1 MDTKRL
7 ILFVIF
13 SFSLMLFWDSFQ
25 KKNIQSVDIEKP
37 IKANQDVPEPISDS
51 LDSYNDNDL
60 GLPKAKITGDSIN
73 IVTDLLTLTINTVGG
88 DIRKLNFNEHQ
99 AENSENKYQLM
110 TDAENPL
117 FYVAQ
122 SGLTG
127 EGMPNHNEV
136 FTSEKNSYKLGSDTL
151 IVPLIYENS
160 KVLIKKTYEF
170 NRGSYLIKTKFEIQN
185 KSNQS
190 IKTTAYYQLVHDGVS
205 NQGSA
210 FMPTF
215 TGPAFYTEKEHFDKF
230 DFNDLDKKI
239 KDTKQNDA
247 TFEKAAGVEDYKL
260 GKKFKSDNG
269 WIGIIQRYF
278 AASWIL
284 PTDSPR
290 EFFGKKKPNGHYSVG
305 VKTKL
310 LIPAGQIVSYSASL
324 FAGPQAK
331 EALNLAAPGMDRA
344 VDYGILHF
352 IASPLFSV
360 LTGIH
365 KMVDNW
371 GLSII
376 LLTVL
381 IKLMFY
387 PLSAASYKSMGQM
400 RELAPRLQSMKEKFG
415 DDKQKMQQAMMELY
429 KTEKI
434 NPLGG
439 CLPILVQIPVFIA
452 LYWVLLGSVEL
463 RGASFMWLADLS
475 KPDTLFGSLWAAGI
489 GPLPILMAA
498 SMFLQT
504 KLNPKPTDPMQARLM
519 VMMPIIFSFFFFFFP
534 AGLVLYWLVNNIL
547 SIAQQWHVNNK
558 IHAEALKKK
567 GNA

>member
-13 SFSLMLFWDSFQ
+13 SFSLMLLWDSFQ
-25 KKNIQSVDIEKP
+25 KQN
-37 IKANQDVPEPISDS
+37 PEAEQATTRDESLPQISSDLAS
-51 LDSYNDNDL
+51 KNDL
-60 GLPKAKITGDSIN
+60 PQVSSKFSLNAGDSIN
-73 IVTDLLTLTINTVGG
+73 INTDLISLSVNTAGG
-88 DIRKLNFNEHQ
+88 DIRELKFNQHE
-99 AENSENKYQLM
+99 AADTKNKYVLM
-110 TDAENPL
+110 TDVGNPL

-122 SGLTG
+122 SGLLGKDLPT
-127 EGMPNHNEV
+127 HKSK
-136 FTSEKNSYKLGSDTL
+136 FSTKQNSYQMDSDTL
-151 IVPLIYENS
+151 IVPLLYET
-160 KVLIKKTYEF
+160 KDVRVKKIFEF
-170 NRGSYLIKTKFEIQN
+170 NRNSYLIKTTFEILN
-185 KSNQS
+185 KSKKIINPS
-190 IKTTAYYQLVHDGVS
+190 AYYQFVHDGIS
-205 NQGSA
+205 SQGSA
-210 FMPTF
+210 MMPTF
-215 TGPAFYTEKEHFDKF
+215 TGAAFFTEKDKF
-230 DFNDLDKKI
+230 DKLDFSDVDKKAFSKI
-239 KDTKQNDA
+239 TND
-247 TFEKAAGVEDYKL
+247 
-260 GKKFKSDNG
+260 G

-284 PTDSPR
+284 PGDVAR
-290 EFFGKKKPNGHYSVG
+290 EFYTKKIAENMYSVG
-305 VKTKL
+305 VITKL
-310 LIPAGQIVSYSASL
+310 PEISAGQVVKFETSL

-331 EALNLAAPGMDRA
+331 EPLNEAAPGMNYV

-352 IASPLFSV
+352 IAAPLFSV

-365 KMVDNW
+365 KMVSNW
-371 GLSII
+371 GVSII

-387 PLSAASYKSMGQM
+387 PLSAASYRSMGQM

-463 RGASFMWLADLS
+463 RGASFLWLSDLS
-475 KPDTLFGSLWAAGI
+475 KPDTLFGNIWFLPI

-504 KLNPKPTDPMQARLM
+504 RLNPKPTDPMQARLM
-519 VMMPIIFSFFFFFFP
+519 LMMPIIFSFFFFFFP

>member
-13 SFSLMLFWDSFQ
+13 SFSLMLLWDSFTKQ
-25 KKNIQSVDIEKP
+25 NVDIDSSINVDDSSINVDASLPKPSASLIAKNNLSQTESKFSLSPGVP
-37 IKANQDVPEPISDS
+37 IKVD
-51 LDSYNDNDL
+51 
-60 GLPKAKITGDSIN
+60 
-73 IVTDLLTLTINTVGG
+73 TDLLTLTINTTGG
-88 DIRKLNFNEHQ
+88 DIRELKFNNHQ
-99 AENSENKYQLM
+99 ADDAQGKYILM
-110 TDAENPL
+110 TDVGNPL

-122 SGLTG
+122 SGLLG
-127 EGMPNHNEV
+127 EGLPTHKSKYVSAQQSYQM
-136 FTSEKNSYKLGSDTL
+136 NSDKL
-151 IVPLIYENS
+151 IVPLIYENLE
-160 KVLIKKTYEF
+160 VTVKKIYEF
-170 NRGSYLIKTKFEIQN
+170 NRDSYLINTKFEITN
-185 KSNQS
+185 KSKDILS
-190 IKTTAYYQLVHDGVS
+190 PSAYFQFVHDGIS
-205 NQGSA
+205 SQGSA
-210 FMPTF
+210 MMPTF
-215 TGPAFYTEKEHFDKF
+215 TGPAFFTEKEKFDKL
-230 DFNDLDKKI
+230 DFSDVDKKAFSKI
-239 KDTKQNDA
+239 GND
-247 TFEKAAGVEDYKL
+247 
-260 GKKFKSDNG
+260 G

-284 PTDSPR
+284 PGDSER
-290 EFFGKKKPNGHYSVG
+290 EFYTKKIAEDMYSVG
-305 VKTKL
+305 LISKL
-310 LIPAGQIVSYSASL
+310 PDILEGQTITFSTSL

-331 EALNLAAPGMDRA
+331 ESLNQAAPGMNYV

-365 KMVDNW
+365 KMVSNW

-463 RGASFMWLADLS
+463 RGASFMWLSDLS
-475 KPDTLFGSLWAAGI
+475 KPDTLFGNLWILPI

-498 SMFLQT
+498 SMFLQM

-519 VMMPIIFSFFFFFFP
+519 LMMPIIFSFFFFFFP

-547 SIAQQWHVNNK
+547 SIAQQWHVNKK
-558 IHAEALKKK
+558 IHAAALKKK

>member
-13 SFSLMLFWDSFQ
+13 SFSLMLLWDSFQ
-25 KKNIQSVDIEKP
+25 KQNPEVKQSTTKDESLP
-37 IKANQDVPEPISDS
+37 QISM
-51 LDSYNDNDL
+51 DL
-60 GLPKAKITGDSIN
+60 ASKSDLPKTTSKFSLNVGDPIRIN
-73 IVTDLLTLTINTVGG
+73 TDLLTLSINTSGG
-88 DIRKLNFNEHQ
+88 DIRELKFNQHED
-99 AENSENKYQLM
+99 ADSKTKYTLM
-110 TDAENPL
+110 TDVGNPL

-122 SGLTG
+122 SGLLG
-127 EGMPNHNEV
+127 DSLPMHKSEFSAEQ
-136 FTSEKNSYKLGSDTL
+136 TSYQMDLDKL
-151 IVPLIYENS
+151 IVPLTYET
-160 KVLIKKTYEF
+160 KELRVKKIYEF
-170 NRGSYLIKTKFEIQN
+170 NKNSYLIKTTFEILN
-185 KSNQS
+185 KSNKIINPS
-190 IKTTAYYQLVHDGVS
+190 AYYQFVHDGLS
-205 NQGSA
+205 SQGSA
-210 FMPTF
+210 MMPTF
-215 TGPAFYTEKEHFDKF
+215 TGPAFFTEKDKF
-230 DFNDLDKKI
+230 DKLDFSDVDKKPFSKI
-239 KDTKQNDA
+239 TND
-247 TFEKAAGVEDYKL
+247 
-260 GKKFKSDNG
+260 G

-278 AASWIL
+278 AATWIL
-284 PTDSPR
+284 SGEGPR
-290 EFFGKKKPNGHYSVG
+290 EFYTKKISDNMYSVG
-305 VKTKL
+305 VITKL
-310 LIPAGQIVSYSASL
+310 PEISAGQAIKFETSL

-331 EALNLAAPGMDRA
+331 ESLSEAAPGMNYV

-352 IASPLFSV
+352 IAAPLFSV

-365 KMVDNW
+365 KMVSNW

-387 PLSAASYKSMGQM
+387 PLSAASYRSMGQM

-463 RGASFMWLADLS
+463 RGASFMWLTDLS
-475 KPDTLFGSLWAAGI
+475 KPDTLFGNLWFLPI

-547 SIAQQWHVNNK
+547 SIAQQSYVNKK

>member
-1 MDTKRL
+1 M
-7 ILFVIF
+7 
-13 SFSLMLFWDSFQ
+13 
-25 KKNIQSVDIEKP
+25 
-37 IKANQDVPEPISDS
+37 
-51 LDSYNDNDL
+51 
-60 GLPKAKITGDSIN
+60 
-73 IVTDLLTLTINTVGG
+73 
-88 DIRKLNFNEHQ
+88 
-99 AENSENKYQLM
+99 
-110 TDAENPL
+110 
-117 FYVAQ
+117 
-122 SGLTG
+122 
-127 EGMPNHNEV
+127 
-136 FTSEKNSYKLGSDTL
+136 
-151 IVPLIYENS
+151 
-160 KVLIKKTYEF
+160 
-170 NRGSYLIKTKFEIQN
+170 
-185 KSNQS
+185 
-190 IKTTAYYQLVHDGVS
+190 
-205 NQGSA
+205 
-210 FMPTF
+210 
-215 TGPAFYTEKEHFDKF
+215 
-230 DFNDLDKKI
+230 
-239 KDTKQNDA
+239 
-247 TFEKAAGVEDYKL
+247 
-260 GKKFKSDNG
+260 
-269 WIGIIQRYF
+269 
-278 AASWIL
+278 
-284 PTDSPR
+284 
-290 EFFGKKKPNGHYSVG
+290 YSVG
-305 VKTKL
+305 VITKL
-310 LIPAGQIVSYSASL
+310 PEISAGQAIKFETSL

-331 EALNLAAPGMDRA
+331 ESLSEAAPGMNYV

-352 IASPLFSV
+352 IAAPLFSV

-365 KMVDNW
+365 KMVSNW

-387 PLSAASYKSMGQM
+387 PLSAASYRSMGQM

-463 RGASFMWLADLS
+463 RGASFMWLTDLS
-475 KPDTLFGSLWAAGI
+475 KPDTLFGNLWFLPI

-547 SIAQQWHVNNK
+547 SIAQQSYVNKK

>member
-13 SFSLMLFWDSFQ
+13 SFSLMLLWDSFQ
-25 KKNIQSVDIEKP
+25 KQDIEVAKP
-37 IKANQDVPEPISDS
+37 SS
-51 LDSYNDNDL
+51 LDESLPQLSADL
-60 GLPKAKITGDSIN
+60 SAKSELPETASKFSLNTGDSID
-73 IVTDLLTLTINTVGG
+73 ITTDLLTLSINTSGG
-88 DIRKLNFNEHQ
+88 DIRELKFNEHQ
-99 AENSENKYQLM
+99 AEDSDNKYLLM
-110 TDAENPL
+110 TDEGNPL

-122 SGLTG
+122 SGLLG
-127 EGMPNHNEV
+127 VGLPNHKSTFV
-136 FTSEKNSYKLGSDTL
+136 ATQKSFQMSSDTL
-151 IVPLIYENS
+151 FVPLIYETPE
-160 KVLIKKTYEF
+160 VRVKKIFEF
-170 NRGSYLIKTKFEIQN
+170 NRGSYLIKTTFEVQN
-185 KSNQS
+185 KTNNILKPS
-190 IKTTAYYQLVHDGVS
+190 AYYQFVHYGLS
-205 NQGSA
+205 SQGSA
-210 FMPTF
+210 MMPTF
-215 TGPAFYTEKEHFDKF
+215 TGTAFFTDKEKFDKL
-230 DFNDLDKKI
+230 DFSDVDKKPFSKI
-239 KDTKQNDA
+239 TND
-247 TFEKAAGVEDYKL
+247 
-260 GKKFKSDNG
+260 G
-269 WIGIIQRYF
+269 WIAIIQRYF

-284 PTDSPR
+284 PGDTNR
-290 EFFGKKKPNGHYSVG
+290 EFYSKKIADNMYSVG
-305 VKTKL
+305 VITQLPEISDGKTV
-310 LIPAGQIVSYSASL
+310 AFTSSL

-331 EALNLAAPGMDRA
+331 DALNDAAPGMNYV

-352 IASPLFSV
+352 IAAPLFSV

-365 KMVDNW
+365 KMVGNW
-371 GLSII
+371 GVSII

-387 PLSAASYKSMGQM
+387 PLSAASYRSMGQM

-463 RGASFMWLADLS
+463 RGASFMWLSDLS
-475 KPDTLFGSLWAAGI
+475 KPDTLFGNLWFLPL

-504 KLNPKPTDPMQARLM
+504 RLNPKPTDPMQARLM
-519 VMMPIIFSFFFFFFP
+519 LMMPIIFSFFFFFFP
-534 AGLVLYWLVNNIL
+534 AGLVLYWLINNIL

>member
-13 SFSLMLFWDSFQ
+13 SFSLMLLWDSFQ
-25 KKNIQSVDIEKP
+25 KQNPE
-37 IKANQDVPEPISDS
+37 IKQIVNKDESLPQISKD
-51 LDSYNDNDL
+51 LDSETDL
-60 GLPKAKITGDSIN
+60 PQTTAKFSLNSGDSIKIN
-73 IVTDLLTLTINTVGG
+73 TDLLTLNINTVGG
-88 DIRKLNFNEHQ
+88 DIRELSFNQHQ
-99 AENSENKYQLM
+99 AAEDKGKYLLM
-110 TDAENPL
+110 TDLGNPL

-122 SGLTG
+122 SGLLGNALPT
-127 EGMPNHNEV
+127 HK
-136 FTSEKNSYKLGSDTL
+136 SEFSAAQTTYQMDSDTL
-151 IVPLIYENS
+151 IVPLVFENKNVQVK
-160 KVLIKKTYEF
+160 KVFEF
-170 NRGSYLIKTKFEIQN
+170 NRNSYLIKTTFEILN
-185 KSNQS
+185 KSNKI
-190 IKTTAYYQLVHDGVS
+190 IKPSAYYQFVHDGLS
-205 NQGSA
+205 SQGSVM
-210 FMPTF
+210 MPTF
-215 TGPAFYTEKEHFDKF
+215 TGPAFFTEKEKF
-230 DFNDLDKKI
+230 EKLDFSDVDKKPFSKI
-239 KDTKQNDA
+239 TND
-247 TFEKAAGVEDYKL
+247 
-260 GKKFKSDNG
+260 G

-284 PTDSPR
+284 PGEAAR
-290 EFFGKKKPNGHYSVG
+290 EFYTKKIAENMYSVG
-305 VKTKL
+305 VITKL
-310 LIPAGQIVSYSASL
+310 PEISSGETISFETSL

-331 EALNLAAPGMDRA
+331 ESLSEAAPGMNYV

-352 IASPLFSV
+352 IAAPLFSV

-365 KMVDNW
+365 KMVSNW
-371 GLSII
+371 GVSII

-387 PLSAASYKSMGQM
+387 PLSAASYRSMGQM

-463 RGASFMWLADLS
+463 RGASFMWLSDLS
-475 KPDTLFGSLWAAGI
+475 KPDTLFGNVWFLPI

-519 VMMPIIFSFFFFFFP
+519 LMMPIIFSFFFFFFP

-547 SIAQQWHVNNK
+547 SISQQWYVNKK

>member
-13 SFSLMLFWDSFQ
+13 SFSLMLLWDSFQ
-25 KKNIQSVDIEKP
+25 KQNPEVKQIVSEDESLPQISKNLASE
-37 IKANQDVPEPISDS
+37 SDLPQTTAKFS
-51 LDSYNDNDL
+51 LKS
-60 GLPKAKITGDSIN
+60 GDSIKIN
-73 IVTDLLTLTINTVGG
+73 TDLLTLSVNTTGG
-88 DIRKLNFNEHQ
+88 DIRELKFNQHQ
-99 AENSENKYQLM
+99 AAEDQSKYLLM
-110 TDAENPL
+110 TDLGDPL

-122 SGLTG
+122 SGLLGDALPSHKAEYSAVQKT
-127 EGMPNHNEV
+127 
-136 FTSEKNSYKLGSDTL
+136 YKMDSDIL
-151 IVPLIYENS
+151 VVPLIFENKNVRVK
-160 KVLIKKTYEF
+160 KVFEF
-170 NRGSYLIKTKFEIQN
+170 NRNSYLIKTKFEVLN
-185 KSNQS
+185 KSNQI
-190 IKTTAYYQLVHDGVS
+190 IKPSAYYQFVHDGLS
-205 NQGSA
+205 SQGSVM
-210 FMPTF
+210 MPTF
-215 TGPAFYTEKEHFDKF
+215 TGPAFFTEKEKFDKL
-230 DFNDLDKKI
+230 DFSDVDKKPFSKI
-239 KDTKQNDA
+239 TND
-247 TFEKAAGVEDYKL
+247 
-260 GKKFKSDNG
+260 G

-284 PTDSPR
+284 PGDGAR
-290 EFFGKKKPNGHYSVG
+290 EFYTKKIAENMYSVG
-305 VKTKL
+305 VITKL
-310 LIPAGQIVSYSASL
+310 PEISSGEAISFEATL

-331 EALNLAAPGMDRA
+331 KSLSEAAPGMNYV

-352 IASPLFSV
+352 IAAPLFSV

-365 KMVDNW
+365 KMVSNW
-371 GLSII
+371 GVSII

-387 PLSAASYKSMGQM
+387 PLSAASYRSMGQM

-463 RGASFMWLADLS
+463 RGASFMWLSDLS
-475 KPDTLFGSLWAAGI
+475 KPDTLFGNLWFLPI

-519 VMMPIIFSFFFFFFP
+519 MMMPIIFSFFFFFFP

-547 SIAQQWHVNNK
+547 SIAQQWYVNKK

>member
-13 SFSLMLFWDSFQ
+13 SFSLMLLWDSFTKQ
-25 KKNIQSVDIEKP
+25 SADIDQSINVDGQPINVDASLPKPSKSLSAKNSLPQTASQFSLNAGLP
-37 IKANQDVPEPISDS
+37 IKVD
-51 LDSYNDNDL
+51 
-60 GLPKAKITGDSIN
+60 
-73 IVTDLLTLTINTVGG
+73 TDLLSLTISTSGG
-88 DIRKLNFNEHQ
+88 DIRELQFNNHQ
-99 AENSENKYQLM
+99 AEDSQGKYILM
-110 TDAENPL
+110 TDVGNPL

-122 SGLTG
+122 SGLLG
-127 EGMPNHNEV
+127 EGLPTHKSK
-136 FTSEKNSYKLGSDTL
+136 FISDQQSYQMNADKL
-151 IVPLIYENS
+151 IVPLTYENS
-160 KVLIKKTYEF
+160 EVMVKKIYEF
-170 NRGSYLIKTKFEIQN
+170 NRDSYLISTKFEIKN
-185 KSNQS
+185 KSKNIINPS
-190 IKTTAYYQLVHDGVS
+190 AYFQFVHDGVS
-205 NQGSA
+205 SQGSA
-210 FMPTF
+210 MMPTF
-215 TGPAFYTEKEHFDKF
+215 TGPAFFTKKEKFEKL
-230 DFNDLDKKI
+230 DFSDVDKKSFSKI
-239 KDTKQNDA
+239 AN
-247 TFEKAAGVEDYKL
+247 
-260 GKKFKSDNG
+260 NG

-284 PTDSPR
+284 SGDSER
-290 EFFGKKKPNGHYSVG
+290 EFYTKKISENMYSVG
-305 VKTKL
+305 LIAKL
-310 LIPAGQIVSYSASL
+310 PNILEGETITFSTSL

-331 EALNLAAPGMDRA
+331 EELNQAATGMNYV

-365 KMVDNW
+365 KMVSNW

-415 DDKQKMQQAMMELY
+415 DDKQKMQQAMMALY

-463 RGASFMWLADLS
+463 RGASFMWLDDLS

-519 VMMPIIFSFFFFFFP
+519 TMMPIIFSFFFFFFP

-547 SIAQQWHVNNK
+547 SIAQQWYVNKK